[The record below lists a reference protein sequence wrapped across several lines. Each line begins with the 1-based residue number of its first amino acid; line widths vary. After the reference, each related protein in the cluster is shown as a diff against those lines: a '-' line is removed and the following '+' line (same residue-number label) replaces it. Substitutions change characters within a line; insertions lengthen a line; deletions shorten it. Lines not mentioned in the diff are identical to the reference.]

1 MDIIQITKD
10 YIKSRFL
17 SELNREDGYYRYTH
31 SLRVAAIC
39 RNIAIAEDL
48 DEEMLVLGGLL
59 HDIGYVA
66 CKHRLDYA
74 DHGLKSAEIAAA
86 FLKEQGYDPAKAES
100 ICYGIRVHTQEDDA
114 RNRVATVLEDTI
126 SDADNIDRFDAWRF
140 SRSLSWDGLDK
151 MTVPQM
157 RRLAITRCQKMAE
170 LRNLRFVTETA
181 RAMWNEKLNLW
192 TDFYSRLADQMDL
205 TMGWD
210 KEI

>member
-1 MDIIQITKD
+1 
-10 YIKSRFL
+10 
-17 SELNREDGYYRYTH
+17 
-31 SLRVAAIC
+31 
-39 RNIAIAEDL
+39 
-48 DEEMLVLGGLL
+48 
-59 HDIGYVA
+59 
-66 CKHRLDYA
+66 
-74 DHGLKSAEIAAA
+74 
-86 FLKEQGYDPAKAES
+86 
-100 ICYGIRVHTQEDDA
+100 
-114 RNRVATVLEDTI
+114 
-126 SDADNIDRFDAWRF
+126 
-140 SRSLSWDGLDK
+140 